1 MDAMDAEIFSIVA
14 ELRLK
19 NNLISNITADVIE
32 AGIAKGMKR
41 MQREEE
47 LRRRTSDSMKRMRA
61 IAKLRISTSATM

>member
-1 MDAMDAEIFSIVA
+1 MDTMDAELFSMVA

-41 MQREEE
+41 IKQEEE
-47 LRRRTSDSMKRMRA
+47 SRRRTSDSMKR
-61 IAKLRISTSATM
+61 ISTSATM

>member
-1 MDAMDAEIFSIVA
+1 MDTTDAELFSIVA

-19 NNLISNITADVIE
+19 NNLISDITADVIE

-47 LRRRTSDSMKRMRA
+47 LSRRTSDSMKR
-61 IAKLRISTSATM
+61 ISTSATM